1 MGRHHPMHARRQS
14 QAHEKDRRKCLTP
27 PRPRGLSDATSV
39 KPQSSCSTPPAAAP
53 PRSPTRPRFSPAS
66 PLRSRRPALSS
77 ARPPAAM
84 SAICWPPSSPP
95 ASRPAEPTPA
105 RSRPSSAR
113 LERWANPTPS
123 TPPRAPDT
131 AGTASPNFRFGAPAS
146 PSETACTRWSS
157 SDATSSRIA
166 WLDANRRAAPAA
178 APVHPYLE
186 AIVESFDAQIK
197 AIEADINALCAAC
210 EPIAKAVNVL
220 IAIPGV
226 GQKTAAALMPEL
238 GSLPPRQAAA
248 LAGLAPHPNQSGQTD
263 AYRRTRGG
271 RPEVKRVLFMA
282 AISAAKHHP
291 TLSAFYKRLLNA
303 GKKPLVAITAIMRKL
318 VVIATPN

>member
-1 MGRHHPMHARRQS
+1 
-14 QAHEKDRRKCLTP
+14 L
-27 PRPRGLSDATSV
+27 LV
-39 KPQSSCSTPPAAAP
+39 
-53 PRSPTRPRFSPAS
+53 AS
-66 PLRSRRPALSS
+66 
-77 ARPPAAM
+77 
-84 SAICWPPSSPP
+84 
-95 ASRPAEPTPA
+95 
-105 RSRPSSAR
+105 
-113 LERWANPTPS
+113 
-123 TPPRAPDT
+123 
-131 AGTASPNFRFGAPAS
+131 
-146 PSETACTRWSS
+146 
-157 SDATSSRIA
+157 
-166 WLDANRRAAPAA
+166 
-178 APVHPYLE
+178 
-186 AIVESFDAQIK
+186 DAQIK

-226 GQKTAAALMPEL
+226 GQKTAAALIALIALMPEL
-238 GSLPPRQAAA
+238 GSLPRRQAAA

-318 VVIATPN
+318 VVIANAKLRTANPLQLS